1 MKTINN
7 TPAQANANSN
17 NATRMLSTVIG
28 KFLTLVILMLMAV
41 LPSNARNKV
50 AEVWVENIKYSIYD
64 DGTAGVNE
72 IGINMSNFTLPAN
85 MQDLVEYKGRKYVVT
100 IVETSIHCVTN
111 DYALDH
117 GIYNYFDSF
126 KLPSKLV
133 EIKESAL
140 IGVSTVK
147 NGDHQQG
154 VKSSMEFPASLKII
168 GPHAFERNGLDIIN
182 LPENLES
189 LGEYAFY
196 KSKLVSTVTFD
207 NKLRRIPSFAF
218 AESPKLASLT
228 LGNNVEVIGNHA
240 FAECPNLTSVTLGNN
255 IEKIDNWAFKECKK
269 IRQLNLP
276 NSLKVIGIEAFAGI
290 DSLRQV
296 ALPAKI
302 DSVKAAAF
310 GSCPNL
316 VLLTFSGN
324 IPYFPRAAFDK
335 NPGLLFMQVLSATPQ
350 ELRKAIPGCE
360 SRILVVPDGAVEAY
374 KNAEYW
380 KKFKDIIP
388 ASIIRF
394 EGNNLNLN
402 YNGLHFQQRM
412 NERCWVVTGMEGCKT
427 TINIPSEVFGLP
439 VTQIADRAFYG
450 MRDNVESISLPETLT
465 SIGYMSFASLKILDT
480 LEMPES
486 LQSVNA
492 DAFKYSDV
500 HDVVINNNAVLKSEC
515 FKNTDLQ
522 NVTFGENVSE
532 MPDEIFWGYTIKSI
546 TFKGN
551 KITRIGDKA
560 FCGHHMSS
568 IEIPE
573 GVTSIG
579 DHAFSGDGFLSELI
593 LPESL
598 KEIGSRAF
606 YRENNIKV
614 IVNHASESERVGSEA
629 FKDEVLANATLR
641 IHSNL
646 EYMYKGDEYW
656 GQFQNIELIE
666 GESKVKGFSLGS
678 DDDNVTGIED
688 TLVPERPVSSAA
700 YNIAGQSANVN
711 NIHGIVIKNGKKMMM
726 R

>member
-28 KFLTLVILMLMAV
+28 KFLLLAILMLMAV
-41 LPSNARNKV
+41 LPCNARNKV
-50 AEVWVENIKYSIYD
+50 AEVKVENIKYSIYD
-64 DGTAGVNE
+64 DGTAGVKY
-72 IGINMSNFTLPAN
+72 IYMTDIIHGPAYL
-85 MQDLVEYKGRKYVVT
+85 QDFVEYKSRRYVVT
-100 IVETSIHCVTN
+100 TTECKKQGMDFGYFGNSKFYL
-111 DYALDH
+111 DYL
-117 GIYNYFDSF
+117 

-133 EIKESAL
+133 EI
-140 IGVSTVK
+140 T
-147 NGDHQQG
+147 D
-154 VKSSMEFPASLKII
+154 SSFVGLKGMSWYREINPNASFSIQFPASLKII
-168 GPHAFERNGLDIIN
+168 GNHAFDSNELDTIN

-196 KSKLVSTVTFD
+196 KSQWLNTLTFG
-207 NKLRRIPSFAF
+207 NKLRKISAYAF
-218 AESPKLASLT
+218 AESYKLASLT
-228 LGNNVEVIGNHA
+228 LGNNVE
-240 FAECPNLTSVTLGNN
+240 E
-255 IEKIDNWAFKECKK
+255 IDNWAFKECKN

-296 ALPAKI
+296 TLPAEI

-316 VLLTFSGN
+316 VLLTFSGK

-388 ASIIRF
+388 ASDISF
-394 EGNNLNLN
+394 EGNNLTLK
-402 YNGLHFQQRM
+402 YNGFFYKRLKDQRSWTIEGSY
-412 NERCWVVTGMEGCKT
+412 ERPTDL
-427 TINIPSEVFGLP
+427 IIPSELLGWP
-439 VTQIADRAFYG
+439 VTGIADFAFDG
-450 MRDNVESISLPETLT
+450 DSWIENIKLPETIT
-465 SIGYMSFASLKILDT
+465 SIGYKSFASLVNLHT
-480 LEMPES
+480 VEMPEN
-486 LQSVNA
+486 LQNVDWHAFDVCDISNLIIN
-492 DAFKYSDV
+492 DAAFLESACF
-500 HDVVINNNAVLKSEC
+500 HDARIE
-515 FKNTDLQ
+515 

-532 MPDEIFWGYTIKSI
+532 IPNDSFWGQKLKSI

-551 KITRIGDKA
+551 KVKRIGDRA
-560 FCGHHMSS
+560 FYYNRLSKV
-568 IEIPE
+568 EIPE
-573 GVTSIG
+573 GVISIG
-579 DHAFSGDGFLSELI
+579 AHAFDGMNTIVEVS

-598 KEIGSRAF
+598 KEIGDWAF
-606 YRENNIKV
+606 DFQNNIE
-614 IVNHASESERVGSEA
+614 IINCAGFPENVGSA
-629 FKDEVLANATLR
+629 PFSDNVMANATLR
-641 IHSNL
+641 IHSNF
-646 EYMYKGDEYW
+646 EYWYKGDEYW

-678 DDDNVTGIED
+678 DDDNVTGIEES
-688 TLVPERPVSSAA
+688 LVPERSASSAA

>member
-28 KFLTLVILMLMAV
+28 KFLTLVAILLTAV

-100 IVETSIHCVTN
+100 IVETNIHCVTN

-140 IGVSTVK
+140 IGLSTVK

-296 ALPAKI
+296 TLPAEI

-388 ASIIRF
+388 ASDISF
-394 EGNNLNLN
+394 EGNNLTLK
-402 YNGLHFQQRM
+402 YNGFFYKRLKDQRSWTIEGSY
-412 NERCWVVTGMEGCKT
+412 ERATDL
-427 TINIPSEVFGLP
+427 NIPSELLGWP
-439 VTQIADRAFYG
+439 VTGIADFAFDG
-450 MRDNVESISLPETLT
+450 DSWIENIKLPETIT
-465 SIGYMSFASLKILDT
+465 SIGYKSFASLVNLHT
-480 LEMPES
+480 LEMPAN
-486 LQSVNA
+486 LQNV
-492 DAFKYSDV
+492 DWHAFDV
-500 HDVVINNNAVLKSEC
+500 CDINNLIINDAAFLESAC
-515 FKNTDLQ
+515 FHDARIE

-532 MPDEIFWGYTIKSI
+532 IPNDSFWGQRLKSI

-551 KITRIGDKA
+551 KVKRIGDRA
-560 FCGHHMSS
+560 FYYNRLSKV
-568 IEIPE
+568 EIPE
-573 GVTSIG
+573 GVISIG
-579 DHAFSGDGFLSELI
+579 AHAFDGMNTIVEVS

-598 KEIGSRAF
+598 KEIGDWAF
-606 YRENNIKV
+606 DFQNNIE
-614 IVNHASESERVGSEA
+614 IINCAGFPENVGSA
-629 FKDEVLANATLR
+629 PFSDNVMANATLR
-641 IHSNL
+641 IHSNF
-646 EYMYKGDEYW
+646 EYWYKGDEYW

-678 DDDNVTGIED
+678 DDDNVTGIEG

-711 NIHGIVIKNGKKMMM
+711 NVHGIVIKNGKKMMM